1 MLRSFRS
8 TILAS
13 CLLALTATRL
23 VQADTLCSIPP
34 VTYGDAKTTYPA
46 SAFAIEA
53 LESYGVATWYS
64 DREENGDYA
73 ETAANLVAS
82 CSEDTRLSVVV
93 YGLPNKD
100 CAAGESA
107 VGSTVQTAA
116 DYVTFLDTL
125 TATIGSRK
133 VLYILE
139 PDAIGLLA
147 ETDGCGQSAGYLA
160 NLEVAIELLSANE
173 NAEIYLDVGYWTLE
187 YTSTADTVAGIV
199 AQLAAYGSKVKGIT
213 LNTSNYQA
221 SSNLATLCSNFQAA
235 MGSTDLHCIFDTSRN
250 YNGAPESDEWC
261 NVKTAGI
268 GPVPSSDTGISN
280 VDYFVWVKPPGESDG
295 TCSGRTSDAMTGP
308 AAGVFSD
315 EIFQTHWNQGLLV
328 AELSYDVIDGTIH
341 SSSASA
347 STASSS
353 ATQSSAST
361 ATDQAQQ
368 EDRTYTETP
377 SSETTSSADA
387 TSSGTANVTAYAD
400 ASVASDAD
408 PTVQESTASATQT
421 SSETTTTTE
430 TPTPTTSPTT
440 TPAPTTATNEIS
452 TQSSGGA
459 TMGTGVIVMIA
470 LVAAAVVALAAILGV
485 RHRQKKMLE
494 EAKTP
499 TDPYPNS
506 TTARYQ
512 FGQLTTVRDSNIL

>member
-8 TILAS
+8 TVLAS

-34 VTYGDAKTTYPA
+34 VTYADAKTTYPA

-73 ETAANLVAS
+73 ETAANLVAT

-116 DYVTFLDTL
+116 DYVTFLNTL

-199 AQLAAYGSKVKGIT
+199 AQLAASGSKVKGIT

-221 SSNLATLCSNFQAA
+221 SSSLATLCSNFQTA

-250 YNGAPESDEWC
+250 YHGAPESDEWC
-261 NVKTAGI
+261 NVKTAGV

-308 AAGVFSD
+308 AAGVYSD

-341 SSSASA
+341 SSSTSA

-353 ATQSSAST
+353 ATQTQSSAST

-368 EDRTYTETP
+368 EDRTYTDAP
-377 SSETTSSADA
+377 SNGTTSSADTA
-387 TSSGTANVTAYAD
+387 SSVTGNVTAYAD

-421 SSETTTTTE
+421 SSATT
-430 TPTPTTSPTT
+430 TPTPTTT
-440 TPAPTTATNEIS
+440 TPESTPAATPQTNEIS
-452 TQSSGGA
+452 TESSGGT
-459 TMGTGVIVMIA
+459 TMGTGVIVMFA

-512 FGQLTTVRDSNIL
+512 HGQLTTVRDSNIL